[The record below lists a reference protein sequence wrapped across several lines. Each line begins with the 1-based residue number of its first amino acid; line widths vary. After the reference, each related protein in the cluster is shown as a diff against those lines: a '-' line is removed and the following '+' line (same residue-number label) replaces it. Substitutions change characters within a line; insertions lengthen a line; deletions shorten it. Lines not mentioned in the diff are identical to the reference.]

1 MVKTI
6 CILAGQSGCS
16 RAVVEPDPHIRAGG
30 GGGGHPDPEIK
41 GGSGLKNFFL
51 IFFDWKA

>member
-16 RAVVEPDPHIRAGG
+16 RAVVDPDLQIRVGG
-30 GGGGHPDPEIK
+30 GGGASRPRDK
-41 GGSGLKNFFL
+41 GGGGLKNFVL

>member
-30 GGGGHPDPEIK
+30 GGHPDPEIK